1 MKKNSRLILAALL
14 SVSLICAGCSD
25 KTETVTDE
33 TTALISEMTF
43 TSSEDFEPA
52 QVLEEEPETVAETE
66 PPEEAPSELKELFKK
81 INDTDGYISD
91 MIIGLSPDGS
101 YELIDGENYYSV
113 YYIDVMTSRETYEEY
128 MEYMAEDEKMSYED
142 FKKEMYDMMDVTEE
156 DVEKYSSYSA
166 IYVVDYY
173 SEDENADHSEY
184 AARGFEHA
192 AEMINTSRIDNTP
205 VFIQIIQQDAA
216 ITINAGYSD
225 KNGENVYILED
236 EKICIYG
243 DGYVLI
249 GSAAVPKNTKSLY
262 ITTDDAKWDSYFNS
276 TAADEYESFVFDY
289 PGEPYYN
296 YGTSSKKIPELD
308 LTDFAENFPNLQKL
322 YLSEDLPVKGIDG
335 LGKYGS
341 FEELS
346 ISAWHYRDYA
356 NDEFLYLDEI
366 IGEIKSIPDLK
377 RLHLG
382 NISMASDIEW
392 AKDMDSELVIDCDCD
407 DELQKYIY
415 TMPNVTGLFIRTSHN
430 GYTPDFTGIEGCKS
444 LKTLSIT
451 TDYVADHEGYADAVP
466 DFAPLAKTSL
476 EELKISGDNAKNLD
490 AIGKI
495 KTLKRLSIHGLT
507 YNENRE
513 RGVDLSVFKN
523 CTSLE
528 YLDLYDTDDSILTA
542 LPYMKNL
549 KTLKLGEG
557 SGYFYYGLEDI
568 KGADSV
574 EELIFDKVG
583 VSMKGISEL
592 DSLSTLTFD
601 DCELSDTDELNK
613 CKKLKK
619 ISISIDEFSPYD
631 KFDPECI
638 RDNGNIEE
646 LYLKHTGI
654 MHYKNFKNLTTLKK
668 LTLDC
673 TDLTEEQ
680 TAELKEE
687 MPWCEVEAVKY
698 VPADEKEAE
707 ELAEYKSMAEP
718 DETVFIGD
726 VRIEKY
732 PDNSDYWDATW
743 HIKNCGDTSIADL
756 TKFLY
761 ENGLTEGYGKA
772 IIYYSEHDGHADVTE
787 IMEITDGNFDDDTLE
802 VYLGALDVYEED
814 YVENRKYRE
823 LVPDEAVTVIF
834 HIPDE
839 EDKKQ
844 NSTEES
850 T

>member
-1 MKKNSRLILAALL
+1 MKKNSRLILAALF

-25 KTETVTDE
+25 KTETVTEE
-33 TTALISEMTF
+33 TAASVSEITF

-52 QVLEEEPETVAETE
+52 QVLEEEAEE
-66 PPEEAPSELKELFKK
+66 ILEEPEEAPSDLKKLFE
-81 INDTDGYISD
+81 NTDSYSD
-91 MIIGLSPDGS
+91 LVIGCTSGGE
-101 YELIDGENYYSV
+101 YEVIDGGEDYYNV
-113 YYIDVMTSRETYEEY
+113 CYIDVLTSREAYEGY
-128 MEYMAEDEKMSYED
+128 MEYMDGEDQISYEE
-142 FKKEMYDMMDVTEE
+142 FKEAMYDFMNVTEE
-156 DVEKYSSYSA
+156 DIDKYSSYSM

-184 AARGFEHA
+184 AARGFEYA
-192 AEMINTSRIDNTP
+192 AEKIKESGIEKSP
-205 VFIQIIQQDAA
+205 AFIQIIQQDAA
-216 ITINAGYSD
+216 ITVNAGYMD
-225 KNGENVYILED
+225 ENGDNVYIAED

-249 GSAAVPKNTKSLY
+249 GSAAVPKDTRSLY
-262 ITTDDAKWDSYFNS
+262 ITTDDAEWDSYFNS

-296 YGTSSKKIPELD
+296 YSTISKKIPELD
-308 LTDFAENFPNLQKL
+308 LTDFAEKFPNLQKL
-322 YLSEDLPVKGIDG
+322 YISERIPVKGIDG
-335 LGKYGS
+335 LRKYGS

-346 ISAWHYRDYA
+346 ISAWNYRDYE
-356 NDEFLYLDEI
+356 NDEFVYTDETI
-366 IGEIKSIPDLK
+366 NDIKNIPELK
-377 RLHLG
+377 KLHLS

-415 TMPNVTGLFIRTSHN
+415 TMPNVTGLFIRTGYN
-430 GYTPDFTGIEGCKS
+430 GTVPDLTGIEGCKS

-451 TDYVADHEGYADAVP
+451 TDYTADHEGYADAVP

-476 EELKISGDNAKNLD
+476 EELSINGDNAKNLD

-528 YLDLYDTDDSILTA
+528 YLDLYDVDDSILTA

-557 SGYFYYGLEDI
+557 SGYFYDGLEDL
-568 KGADSV
+568 KDTDSV
-574 EELIFDKVG
+574 EELIFDNKS
-583 VSMKGISEL
+583 VSLNGIAEL
-592 DSLSTLTFD
+592 DSLETLTLN
-601 DCELSDTDELNK
+601 DCELSDSDDLNK

-638 RDNGNIEE
+638 RDSNTVEE

-654 MHYKNFKNLTTLKK
+654 MHYKDFKTLTSLKK

-687 MPWCEVEAVKY
+687 MPWCEVTAAKY

-707 ELAEYKSMAEP
+707 ELAGYISMAEP

-732 PDNSDYWDATW
+732 GDSSDYWDTTW
-743 HIKNCGDTSIADL
+743 HIKNCGDESVKDL

-761 ENGLTEGYGKA
+761 ENGLTKGFGTA
-772 IIYYSEHDGHADVTE
+772 MIYYSEYDGHAEVIE
-787 IMEITDGNFDDDTLE
+787 RLEITDKGFDYENIE

-844 NSTEES
+844 NSTEEN

>member
-14 SVSLICAGCSD
+14 SVSLICTGCSD
-25 KTETVTDE
+25 KTETVTEE
-33 TTALISEMTF
+33 TAASVSEITF

-52 QVLEEEPETVAETE
+52 QVLEEEPEEI
-66 PPEEAPSELKELFKK
+66 PEEPEETPSELKKLFKDK
-81 INDTDGYISD
+81 DSYSD
-91 MIIGLSPDGS
+91 LVIGCTSGGE
-101 YELIDGENYYSV
+101 YEVIDGGEDYYNV
-113 YYIDVMTSRETYEEY
+113 CYIDVLTSREAYEGY
-128 MEYMAEDEKMSYED
+128 MEYMDGEDQISYEE
-142 FKKEMYDMMDVTEE
+142 FKEAMYDFMNVTEE
-156 DVEKYSSYSA
+156 DIDKYSSYSM

-184 AARGFEHA
+184 AARGFEYA
-192 AEMINTSRIDNTP
+192 AEKIKEKGIEKSP
-205 VFIQIIQQDAA
+205 AFVQIIQQDAA
-216 ITINAGYSD
+216 ITVNAGYVGD
-225 KNGENVYILED
+225 TGDNVYVLED
-236 EKICIYG
+236 EKLCIYG

-249 GSAAVPKNTKSLY
+249 GSAAVPKDTKSLY

-296 YGTSSKKIPELD
+296 YGTSSKKIPVLD

-322 YLSEDLPVKGIDG
+322 YISEDIPVKGIDG
-335 LGKYGS
+335 LAKYGS

-356 NDEFLYLDEI
+356 NDEFLYSDEI
-366 IGEIKSIPDLK
+366 ISEIKSIPDLK

-392 AKDMDSELVIDCDCD
+392 AKDLEAELIIDCDCD

-476 EELKISGDNAKNLD
+476 EELSISGDNAKNLD

-507 YNENRE
+507 YSENRE
-513 RGVDLSVFKN
+513 RGVDLSVFKD

-528 YLDLYDTDDSILTA
+528 YLDLYDVDDSILTA

-557 SGYFYYGLEDI
+557 SGYFYDGLEDL
-568 KGADSV
+568 KDVDSV
-574 EELIFDKVG
+574 EELIFDNKG
-583 VSMKGISEL
+583 VSLKGIAEL
-592 DSLSTLTFD
+592 DSLTTLTFD
-601 DCELSDTDELNK
+601 DCELSDSDDLKK
-613 CKKLKK
+613 CKNLKSL
-619 ISISIDEFSPYD
+619 SISLDEFSPYD
-631 KFDPECI
+631 KFDPECLE
-638 RDNGNIEE
+638 GSESIEE
-646 LYLKHTGI
+646 LYLKHLGI
-654 MHYKNFKNLTTLKK
+654 MHYKNFKNLTSLKK

-673 TDLTEEQ
+673 TDLNEEQ
-680 TAELKEE
+680 TSELKEE

-698 VPADEKEAE
+698 LPADEKEAE
-707 ELAEYKSMAEP
+707 ELAGYISMAEP

-732 PDNSDYWDATW
+732 GDNSDYWDTTW
-743 HIKNCGDTSIADL
+743 HIRNCGNESIPDL

-761 ENGLTEGYGKA
+761 ENGLTKGFGEAMFMYPD
-772 IIYYSEHDGHADVTE
+772 HDGHADVTE
-787 IMEITDGNFDDDTLE
+787 KLEITDKGFDYDTLE

-823 LVPDEAVTVIF
+823 LAPDEAVTVIF

-839 EDKKQ
+839 DEEDKKQ
-844 NSTEES
+844 NKTEEN